1 VTATSPVAR
10 ARLAGV
16 FYLLTGGTAFAYSV
30 RGKLRGG
37 DIALNLAAHERLFRG
52 AIIADLL
59 GVAAYVVVVALLYDL
74 LRPAGRTLSLAAAL
88 FGAAGC
94 ATQSFACAFDLGAL
108 AAQPDLRRCS
118 SVCTALD
125 LRSRFFCS
133 ACIACSSAS

>member
-1 VTATSPVAR
+1 MTATSPVAR

-30 RGKLRGG
+30 RGKLRAG

-108 AAQPDLRRCS
+108 AAQPDLA
-118 SVCTALD
+118 AL
-125 LRSRFFCS
+125 LFRLHGLGFAIAISCS